1 MESGRLDGVRM
12 LVVDDDPDV
21 LEAIGTALRA
31 EGADTQLVR
40 DGNAAVAAC
49 QDDPP
54 DIVVLDMMLPKRS
67 GFLVLEK
74 IKGRED
80 SPLVIMVTANEGRRH
95 QAYAESLGV
104 DKYMLKPVPLERLID
119 VAVELLDREEAE
131 EEEEEEEEGTA
142 PGGRGGGGGGGA
154 AACPVGLDAAAGS
167 GSESEVHQSSGTA
180 PVGTAEVVGPLWAG
194 EVGAARVSSPG
205 TSTSWVGSLSAS
217 ISAPR
222 SMLPEG
228 VGSPK
233 KSSKA
238 SRPRPS
244 LGPLMMI
251 S

>member
-1 MESGRLDGVRM
+1 MPDDGRLDGVRV

-49 QDDPP
+49 QDEPP

-104 DKYMLKPVPLERLID
+104 DKYLLKPVPLERLID
-119 VAVELLDREEAE
+119 VCVELLEREEAE
-131 EEEEEEEEGTA
+131 EEEAEEAGEPPSPPPPARGRGGAARKPAEEVVEEEEPEAEPPSGRKLRPTSA
-142 PGGRGGGGGGGA
+142 TPPPPPPSPPSTPG
-154 AACPVGLDAAAGS
+154 P
-167 GSESEVHQSSGTA
+167 
-180 PVGTAEVVGPLWAG
+180 
-194 EVGAARVSSPG
+194 AR
-205 TSTSWVGSLSAS
+205 
-217 ISAPR
+217 R
-222 SMLPEG
+222 
-228 VGSPK
+228 K
-233 KSSKA
+233 RK
-238 SRPRPS
+238 
-244 LGPLMMI
+244 
-251 S
+251 